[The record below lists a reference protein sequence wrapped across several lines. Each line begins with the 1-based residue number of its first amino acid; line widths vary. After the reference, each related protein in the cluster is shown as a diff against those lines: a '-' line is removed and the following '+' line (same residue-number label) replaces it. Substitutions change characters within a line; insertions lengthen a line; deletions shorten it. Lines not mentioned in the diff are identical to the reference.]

1 MRDAFVRTACGTAV
15 ALAMSGA
22 LLGVASFTVAEF
34 ARIQSLGRSP
44 HGGVGILA
52 NSATCIDLPL
62 ATSHLSFLQTDP
74 DSAVE
79 SGRDALGSGGRF
91 PWYDPARDDLRP
103 IDLQADDDNS
113 SPDSSNARRS
123 NDGGQSGNSS
133 GRGGGSGSGDGSG
146 RGSDSGSS
154 RDERSSVS
162 IDPQAV
168 SAPALMWIAWI
179 AIAGVLLWIVY
190 MIIKAILDRESRD
203 AKTSESTDADEE
215 AGPAG
220 LDALPTPVIVAKGG
234 LLDETRRQ
242 YEAGNYNLAIVYL
255 YSYELI
261 KLDQNQ
267 MLRLAKGKT
276 NREYLRELSGRPEIY
291 GIVAQT
297 LVPFEDVFFGEHQLT
312 RERFEACW
320 NQVDRFNRLID
331 QAAA

>member
-1 MRDAFVRTACGTAV
+1 MRDTFVRTACRTAV
-15 ALAMSGA
+15 ALAMCGSV
-22 LLGVASFTVAEF
+22 LGIASFTVAEF
-34 ARIQSLGRSP
+34 ARIQSPSASSDGRS
-44 HGGVGILA
+44 GILA
-52 NSATCIDLPL
+52 NSATRVDLPV
-62 ATSHLSFLQTDP
+62 SDSQLSFLQTDP

-91 PWYDPARDDLRP
+91 PWYDSARDDLRP

-113 SPDSSNARRS
+113 SPDSSNDRRS
-123 NDGGQSGNSS
+123 EGGGPSGNSS
-133 GRGGGSGSGDGSG
+133 RRGGGSGSGNGSG

-154 RDERSSVS
+154 RDESPSVS

-179 AIAGVLLWIVY
+179 GIAGVLLWIVY
-190 MIIKAILDRESRD
+190 MIIKAFLDREARD
-203 AKTSESTDADEE
+203 AKTSESTDDEE
-215 AGPAG
+215 ESGPAG
-220 LDALPTPVIVAKGG
+220 LDALPARVVVAKGG
-234 LLDETRRQ
+234 LLDEARRQ
-242 YEAGNYNLAIVYL
+242 YEAGNHNLAIIYL

-291 GIVAQT
+291 GIVART

-320 NQVDRFNRLID
+320 NQVDRFNRLIE